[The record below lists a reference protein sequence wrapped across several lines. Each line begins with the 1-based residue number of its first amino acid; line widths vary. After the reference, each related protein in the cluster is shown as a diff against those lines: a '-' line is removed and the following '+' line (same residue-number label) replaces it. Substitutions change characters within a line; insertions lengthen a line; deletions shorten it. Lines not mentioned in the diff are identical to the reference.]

1 MTIPN
6 ILSRLV
12 TATLL
17 ILTVATHLHSETVT
31 VIDLE
36 ILDRRVDRSDTLCC
50 LSGADTA
57 PDGSIVLVS
66 DVGVLFGAELDGVA
80 GKLTIMASTPLR
92 LSDGSAP
99 GLALSNAE
107 GLAIMRDGTQAISF
121 EGRHRVAK
129 YTARGFGVSS
139 EAIPRDV
146 STRHNTGAEA
156 LAVDGRGD
164 TLWVI
169 SELAAGGGYDVATL
183 RDGAWSYRGKLMG
196 DPDFNPVGADFAAG
210 GELYVL
216 ERSFKYL
223 GFASRL
229 LRIRDPGASLEAE
242 TVWQSP
248 RTRHDNLEAVAVI
261 SQTVNET
268 TLLLVSDDND
278 FALQRTE
285 ALLLTIKP

>member
-1 MTIPN
+1 M
-6 ILSRLV
+6 SLV
-12 TATLL
+12 FAL
-17 ILTVATHLHSETVT
+17 VTHLHAETVT
-31 VIDLE
+31 VRGLE
-36 ILDRRVDRSDTLCC
+36 VIDRRADRSDAICC

-57 PDGSIVLVS
+57 LDGSIALVS
-66 DVGVLFGAELDGVA
+66 DLGVLFGAELNQIA
-80 GKLTIMASTPLR
+80 GTLTITSSAPLR

-99 GLALSNAE
+99 GSALSNAE
-107 GLAIMRDGTQAISF
+107 GLAIMRDGTHAISF

-129 YTARGFGVSS
+129 YTARGFGVSA
-139 EAIPRDV
+139 EAVPRDV
-146 STRHNTGAEA
+146 SARTNTGAEA
-156 LAVDGRGD
+156 LAADSGD

-183 RDGAWSYRGKLMG
+183 RDGAWFYRGKLEG
-196 DPDFNPVGADFAAG
+196 DPDFNPVGADFAPG

-229 LRIRDPGASLEAE
+229 RRIREPDASLEAE

-248 RTRHDNLEAVAVI
+248 RMRHDNLEAVAVI

-268 TLLLVSDDND
+268 TLLLVSDDNN

>member
-1 MTIPN
+1 MFSHPI
-6 ILSRLV
+6 

-17 ILTVATHLHSETVT
+17 ALTAATHINAETVNARGLE
-31 VIDLE
+31 VIDGRANRA
-36 ILDRRVDRSDTLCC
+36 DALCC

-57 PDGSIVLVS
+57 LDGSIALVS
-66 DVGVLFGAELDGVA
+66 DLGVLFGAELNQIA
-80 GKLTIMASTPLR
+80 GTLTITSSMPLR

-99 GLALSNAE
+99 GSALSNAE
-107 GLAIMRDGTQAISF
+107 GLAILGDGTHTISF

-129 YTARGFGVSS
+129 YTGQGIGISAVALPG
-139 EAIPRDV
+139 DV
-146 STRHNTGAEA
+146 ATRTNTGAEA
-156 LAVDGRGD
+156 LAVDGRG

-183 RDGAWSYRGKLMG
+183 RDGAWSYRGKLVG
-196 DPDFNPVGADFAAG
+196 DPDFNPVGADFASG

-261 SQTVNET
+261 SQTANET

>member
-1 MTIPN
+1 MFSHPI
-6 ILSRLV
+6 

-17 ILTVATHLHSETVT
+17 ALTAATHINAETVNARGLE
-31 VIDLE
+31 VIDGRANRA
-36 ILDRRVDRSDTLCC
+36 DALCC

-57 PDGSIVLVS
+57 LDGSIALVS
-66 DVGVLFGAELDGVA
+66 DLGVLFGAELNQIA
-80 GKLTIMASTPLR
+80 GTLTVTSSAPLR

-99 GLALSNAE
+99 GSALSNAE
-107 GLAIMRDGTQAISF
+107 GLAILGDGTHAISF

-129 YTARGFGVSS
+129 YTGQGIGISAVALPG
-139 EAIPRDV
+139 DV
-146 STRHNTGAEA
+146 ATRTNTGAEA
-156 LAVDGRGD
+156 LAVDGRG

-183 RDGAWSYRGKLMG
+183 RDGAWSYRGKLVG
-196 DPDFNPVGADFAAG
+196 DPDFNPVGADFASG

>member
-1 MTIPN
+1 MFSHPI
-6 ILSRLV
+6 

-17 ILTVATHLHSETVT
+17 ALTAATHINAETVNT
-31 VIDLE
+31 RGLEVIDGRANRA
-36 ILDRRVDRSDTLCC
+36 DALCC

-57 PDGSIVLVS
+57 LDGSIALVS
-66 DVGVLFGAELDGVA
+66 DLGVLFGAELNQIA
-80 GKLTIMASTPLR
+80 GTLTITSSMPLR

-99 GLALSNAE
+99 GSALSNAE
-107 GLAIMRDGTQAISF
+107 GLAIMRDGTHAISF

-129 YTARGFGVSS
+129 YTARGFGISA

-146 STRHNTGAEA
+146 STRHNTGVEA
-156 LAVDGRGD
+156 LAADSGD

-183 RDGAWSYRGKLMG
+183 RDGAWSYRGKLVG
-196 DPDFNPVGADFAAG
+196 DPDFNPVGADFASG

-261 SQTVNET
+261 SETRGET

>member
-1 MTIPN
+1 M
-6 ILSRLV
+6 LSRLV
-12 TATLL
+12 TAVPLF
-17 ILTVATHLHSETVT
+17 LTVATHLHAETVT
-31 VIDLE
+31 VRGLE
-36 ILDRRVDRSDTLCC
+36 ILDRRADRSKTICC
-50 LSGADTA
+50 LSGADTTR
-57 PDGSIVLVS
+57 DGSIELVS
-66 DVGVLFGAELDGVA
+66 DLGVLFGAELDGVA
-80 GKLTIMASTPLR
+80 GTLTITSSTPLR

-99 GLALSNAE
+99 GSTLSNAE
-107 GLAIMRDGTQAISF
+107 GLATLGDGTHAISF

-129 YTARGFGVSS
+129 YTAHGIGISAA
-139 EAIPRDV
+139 AIPGDV
-146 STRHNTGAEA
+146 ATRTNTGAEA
-156 LAVDGRGD
+156 LAANSGD

-183 RDGAWSYRGKLMG
+183 RDGAWAYRGKLEG
-196 DPDFNPVGADFAAG
+196 NPDFNPVGADFAPG

-229 LRIRDPGASLEAE
+229 RRISDPDASLEAE
-242 TVWQSP
+242 TVSQST

-261 SQTVNET
+261 RQSNNET

-278 FALQRTE
+278 FALQKTE

>member
-1 MTIPN
+1 M
-6 ILSRLV
+6 
-12 TATLL
+12 
-17 ILTVATHLHSETVT
+17 
-31 VIDLE
+31 
-36 ILDRRVDRSDTLCC
+36 
-50 LSGADTA
+50 
-57 PDGSIVLVS
+57 
-66 DVGVLFGAELDGVA
+66 
-80 GKLTIMASTPLR
+80 
-92 LSDGSAP
+92 
-99 GLALSNAE
+99 
-107 GLAIMRDGTQAISF
+107 GLAILGDGTHAISF

-129 YTARGFGVSS
+129 YTGQGIGISAVALPG
-139 EAIPRDV
+139 DV
-146 STRHNTGAEA
+146 ATRTNTGAEA
-156 LAVDGRGD
+156 LAFDGRG

-183 RDGAWSYRGKLMG
+183 RDGAWSYRGKLVG
-196 DPDFNPVGADFAAG
+196 DPDFNPVGADFASG

-278 FALQRTE
+278 FALQKTE

>member
-129 YTARGFGVSS
+129 YTTRGIGIS
-139 EAIPRDV
+139 AATLPGDV
-146 STRHNTGAEA
+146 ATRTNTGAEA
-156 LAVDGRGD
+156 LAVDGAG
-164 TLWVI
+164 TLWLI

-183 RDGAWSYRGKLMG
+183 RDGAWTHRGKLKG
-196 DPDFNPVGADFAAG
+196 DPDFNPVGADFAPG
-210 GELYVL
+210 GDLYVL

-229 LRIRDPGASLEAE
+229 RRITDPNISLEAE

-261 SQTVNET
+261 SQSVNET

>member
-1 MTIPN
+1 MIPK

-17 ILTVATHLHSETVT
+17 TLTVATHLHAETVT
-31 VIDLE
+31 VRGME
-36 ILDRRVDRSDTLCC
+36 ILDLRADRSDALCC

-57 PDGSIVLVS
+57 RDGSIVLVS
-66 DVGVLFGAELDGVA
+66 DLGVLFGAELDGA
-80 GKLTIMASTPLR
+80 TGTLTVTSSAPLR

-99 GLALSNAE
+99 GSALSNAE
-107 GLAIMRDGTQAISF
+107 GLAIMRDGTHAISF

-129 YTARGFGVSS
+129 YTAQGIGIS
-139 EAIPRDV
+139 AAALPGDV
-146 STRHNTGAEA
+146 ATRTNTGAEA
-156 LAVDGRGD
+156 LAADGAD

-183 RDGAWSYRGKLMG
+183 RDGAWAYRGKLMG
-196 DPDFNPVGADFAAG
+196 DPDFSPVGADFAPG

-229 LRIRDPGASLEAE
+229 RRIWDPDVSLEAE

-261 SQTVNET
+261 SQTANET

>member
-1 MTIPN
+1 MRPRMLCRI
-6 ILSRLV
+6 V
-12 TATLL
+12 TETLL
-17 ILTVATHLHSETVT
+17 ALTAATHINAETVNARGLE
-31 VIDLE
+31 VIDGRANRA
-36 ILDRRVDRSDTLCC
+36 DALCC

-57 PDGSIVLVS
+57 LDGSIALVS
-66 DVGVLFGAELDGVA
+66 DLGVLFGAELNQIA
-80 GKLTIMASTPLR
+80 GTLTITSSMPLR

-99 GLALSNAE
+99 GSALSNAE
-107 GLAIMRDGTQAISF
+107 GLAILGDGTHAISF

-129 YTARGFGVSS
+129 YTGQGIGISAVALPG
-139 EAIPRDV
+139 DV
-146 STRHNTGAEA
+146 ATRTNTGAEA
-156 LAVDGRGD
+156 LAVDGRG

-183 RDGAWSYRGKLMG
+183 RDGAWSDRGKLMG
-196 DPDFNPVGADFAAG
+196 DPDFNPVGADFAPG

-242 TVWQSP
+242 TVWQSA

-268 TLLLVSDDND
+268 TLLLVSDDNN

>member
-1 MTIPN
+1 MIPN

-17 ILTVATHLHSETVT
+17 TLTVATHLHAETVT
-31 VIDLE
+31 VRGME
-36 ILDRRVDRSDTLCC
+36 ILDRRADRSDPLCC

-57 PDGSIVLVS
+57 RDGSIVLVS
-66 DVGVLFGAELDGVA
+66 DLGVLFGAELDQIA
-80 GKLTIMASTPLR
+80 GTLTIAASMPLR

-99 GLALSNAE
+99 GSALSNAE
-107 GLAIMRDGTQAISF
+107 GLAIMRDGTHASSF

-129 YTARGFGVSS
+129 YTARGFGVSA

-156 LAVDGRGD
+156 LAADSGD

-169 SELAAGGGYDVATL
+169 SELEGGGGYDVATL
-183 RDGAWSYRGKLMG
+183 RDGAWFYRSRLEG
-196 DPDFNPVGADFAAG
+196 DPDFNPVGADFAPG

-229 LRIRDPGASLEAE
+229 RRISDPDTSLEAE

-278 FALQRTE
+278 FALQRME

>member
-1 MTIPN
+1 MIPN

-17 ILTVATHLHSETVT
+17 ALTAATRIHAETVT

-36 ILDRRVDRSDTLCC
+36 VIDRRVVGSDALCC

-57 PDGSIVLVS
+57 RDGSIVLVS
-66 DVGVLFGAELDGVA
+66 DLGVLFGAELDGAA
-80 GKLTIMASTPLR
+80 GTLTIMASTPLR

-99 GLALSNAE
+99 GSALSNAE
-107 GLAIMRDGTQAISF
+107 GLAIMRDGTHAISF

-129 YTARGFGVSS
+129 YTARGFGVSA
-139 EAIPRDV
+139 EAIPEDV
-146 STRHNTGAEA
+146 ATRTNTGAEA
-156 LAVDGRGD
+156 LAADSGD

-169 SELAAGGGYDVATL
+169 SELEGRGGYDVATL
-183 RDGAWSYRGKLMG
+183 LDGAWTHRGKLKG
-196 DPDFNPVGADFAAG
+196 HPDFNPVGADFAPG
-210 GELYVL
+210 GDLYVL

-229 LRIRDPGASLEAE
+229 RRISDPDTSLEAE

-261 SQTVNET
+261 SQTANET

-278 FALQRTE
+278 FVLQRTE

>member
-1 MTIPN
+1 
-6 ILSRLV
+6 
-12 TATLL
+12 
-17 ILTVATHLHSETVT
+17 
-31 VIDLE
+31 
-36 ILDRRVDRSDTLCC
+36 
-50 LSGADTA
+50 
-57 PDGSIVLVS
+57 
-66 DVGVLFGAELDGVA
+66 
-80 GKLTIMASTPLR
+80 
-92 LSDGSAP
+92 
-99 GLALSNAE
+99 
-107 GLAIMRDGTQAISF
+107 MRDGTHAISF

-129 YTARGFGVSS
+129 YTARGFGISA

-146 STRHNTGAEA
+146 STSHNTGAEA
-156 LAVDGRGD
+156 LAVDGGG

-169 SELAAGGGYDVATL
+169 SELATGGGYDVATL
-183 RDGAWSYRGKLMG
+183 RDSAWSYRGKLEG
-196 DPDFNPVGADFAAG
+196 DPDFNPVGADFAPG

-229 LRIRDPGASLEAE
+229 RRISDPDTSLEAE

>member
-1 MTIPN
+1 MMPKIF
-6 ILSRLV
+6 SHLV
-12 TATLL
+12 TTVLL
-17 ILTVATHLHSETVT
+17 ALTVATHLQAETVT
-31 VIDLE
+31 ARSLEVIDL
-36 ILDRRVDRSDTLCC
+36 RADRSDKLCC

-57 PDGSIVLVS
+57 RDGSIVLVS
-66 DVGVLFGAELDGVA
+66 DLGILFGAQLDTSA
-80 GKLTIMASTPLR
+80 GTLTITSSTPLH

-99 GLALSNAE
+99 GASLSNAE
-107 GLAIMRDGTQAISF
+107 GLAILGDGTHAISF
-121 EGRHRVAK
+121 EGRHRVAR
-129 YTARGFGVSS
+129 YTAKGIGISAAALPGEV
-139 EAIPRDV
+139 A
-146 STRHNTGAEA
+146 TLHNTGAEA
-156 LAVDGRGD
+156 LAVDGGG

-169 SELAAGGGYDVATL
+169 SELAAGDGYDVATH
-183 RDGAWSYRGKLMG
+183 RNGAWSYRGKLKG
-196 DPDFNPVGADFAAG
+196 DPDFNPVGADFAPG

-229 LRIRDPGASLEAE
+229 RRIRDPDASLEAE

-285 ALLLTIKP
+285 ALQLTIKP

>member
-1 MTIPN
+1 M
-6 ILSRLV
+6 ILKMFSHPI

-17 ILTVATHLHSETVT
+17 ALTAATHLHAETVT
-31 VIDLE
+31 VRGLEVIDE
-36 ILDRRVDRSDTLCC
+36 RADRADALCC

-57 PDGSIVLVS
+57 RDGSIVLVS

-80 GKLTIMASTPLR
+80 GTLTVTSSAPLR

-99 GLALSNAE
+99 GSALSNAE
-107 GLAIMRDGTQAISF
+107 GLAILGDGTHAISF

-129 YTARGFGVSS
+129 YTDRGIGISATALPEGV
-139 EAIPRDV
+139 A
-146 STRHNTGAEA
+146 TRTNTGAEA
-156 LAVDGRGD
+156 LAVDGGG

-169 SELAAGGGYDVATL
+169 SELAAGGGYDAATL

-196 DPDFNPVGADFAAG
+196 DPDFNPVGADFAPG

-229 LRIRDPGASLEAE
+229 RRIRDPGASLEAE
-242 TVWQSP
+242 TVWQST

-261 SQTVNET
+261 SQTVGET

-285 ALLLTIKP
+285 ALILTIKP

>member
-1 MTIPN
+1 MMIFK

-17 ILTVATHLHSETVT
+17 ALSIATHLHAETVT
-31 VIDLE
+31 VRGLEVIDGRANRA
-36 ILDRRVDRSDTLCC
+36 DALCC

-57 PDGSIVLVS
+57 LDGSIVLVS
-66 DVGVLFGAELDGVA
+66 DLGVLFEAELDQIA
-80 GKLTIMASTPLR
+80 GTLTITASTPLR

-99 GLALSNAE
+99 GSALSNAE
-107 GLAIMRDGTQAISF
+107 GLAIMRDGTHAISF

-129 YTARGFGVSS
+129 YTGRGIGISAA
-139 EAIPRDV
+139 AIPRDV
-146 STRHNTGAEA
+146 STRTNTGAEA
-156 LAVDGRGD
+156 LAADSGD

-183 RDGAWSYRGKLMG
+183 RDGAWSYRGKLVG
-196 DPDFNPVGADFAAG
+196 DPDFNPVGADFASG

-229 LRIRDPGASLEAE
+229 RRISDPDTSLEAE

-261 SQTVNET
+261 SQTVNKT

>member
-1 MTIPN
+1 MTPKMLI
-6 ILSRLV
+6 RLV

-17 ILTVATHLHSETVT
+17 ALNAATHLHAETVT
-31 VIDLE
+31 VRGLE
-36 ILDRRVDRSDTLCC
+36 VVDGRANRADALCC

-57 PDGSIVLVS
+57 LDGSIVLVS
-66 DVGVLFGAELDGVA
+66 DLGVLFGAELDAVTGT
-80 GKLTIMASTPLR
+80 LTVTSSAPLR

-99 GLALSNAE
+99 GSALSNAE
-107 GLAIMRDGTQAISF
+107 GLATLGDGTHAISF

-129 YTARGFGVSS
+129 YTERGIGIS
-139 EAIPRDV
+139 AAALPGDV
-146 STRHNTGAEA
+146 ATRTNTGAEA
-156 LAVDGRGD
+156 LAVDGAD

-169 SELAAGGGYDVATL
+169 SELAAGGGYDAATL
-183 RDGAWSYRGKLMG
+183 RDGAWSYRGKLIG
-196 DPDFNPVGADFAAG
+196 NPDFNPVGADFAAG

-261 SQTVNET
+261 SQSDGET

>member
-1 MTIPN
+1 MIPN

-17 ILTVATHLHSETVT
+17 ALTAATHLHAETVT

-36 ILDRRVDRSDTLCC
+36 ILDRRADRSDALCC

-57 PDGSIVLVS
+57 RDGSIVLVS
-66 DVGVLFGAELDGVA
+66 DLGVLFGAELDQIA
-80 GKLTIMASTPLR
+80 GTLTITASTPLR

-99 GLALSNAE
+99 GSALSNAE
-107 GLAIMRDGTQAISF
+107 GLAIMRDGTHAISF

-129 YTARGFGVSS
+129 YTARGFGVSA

-156 LAVDGRGD
+156 LAADSGD
-164 TLWVI
+164 TLWVV
-169 SELAAGGGYDVATL
+169 SELEGRGGYDVATL
-183 RDGAWSYRGKLMG
+183 RDGAWFYRGKLKG
-196 DPDFNPVGADFAAG
+196 HPDFNPVGADFAPG
-210 GELYVL
+210 GALYVL

-229 LRIRDPGASLEAE
+229 RRISDPDATLEAE

-261 SQTVNET
+261 SQTVNKT

>member
-1 MTIPN
+1 MIPN

-17 ILTVATHLHSETVT
+17 TLTVATHLHAETVT
-31 VIDLE
+31 ARGME
-36 ILDRRVDRSDTLCC
+36 ILDLRADRSDALCC

-57 PDGSIVLVS
+57 RDGSIVLVS
-66 DVGVLFGAELDGVA
+66 DLGVLFGAEFDGAA
-80 GKLTIMASTPLR
+80 GTLRVTSSAALR

-99 GLALSNAE
+99 GSALSNAE
-107 GLAIMRDGTQAISF
+107 GLAIMRDGTHAISF

-146 STRHNTGAEA
+146 STRTNTGAEA
-156 LAVDGRGD
+156 LAADSGD
-164 TLWVI
+164 TLWMI

-183 RDGAWSYRGKLMG
+183 RDGAWSYRGKLVG
-196 DPDFNPVGADFAAG
+196 DPDFNPVGADFASG

-242 TVWQSP
+242 TVWQST

-261 SQTVNET
+261 SQTGGET

>member
-1 MTIPN
+1 M
-6 ILSRLV
+6 ILKMFSHPI

-17 ILTVATHLHSETVT
+17 ALTAATHLQAETVT
-31 VIDLE
+31 VRGLEVIDE
-36 ILDRRVDRSDTLCC
+36 RADRADALCC
-50 LSGADTA
+50 LSGAEA
-57 PDGSIVLVS
+57 ELDGSIVLVS
-66 DVGVLFGAELDGVA
+66 DRGVLFGAELDVVA
-80 GKLTIMASTPLR
+80 GTLRVTSSAPLH

-99 GLALSNAE
+99 GSALSNAE
-107 GLAIMRDGTQAISF
+107 GLAILRDGIHAISF

-129 YTARGFGVSS
+129 YTGLGIGISAAALPG
-139 EAIPRDV
+139 DV
-146 STRHNTGAEA
+146 ATRTNTGAEA
-156 LAVDGRGD
+156 LAVDGGG

-169 SELAAGGGYDVATL
+169 SELAAGGGYDAATL

-196 DPDFNPVGADFAAG
+196 DPDFNPVGADFVSG

-229 LRIRDPGASLEAE
+229 RRITDPNISLEAE

-248 RTRHDNLEAVAVI
+248 RTRHDNLEAVAVTR
-261 SQTVNET
+261 QTGGVT